1 MNPSTPLWRFW
12 QGNNKKRI
20 EFTSNTF
27 FFFFLLWKLVGCHSE
42 GVGSIVKKHSW
53 TAHLDGGVLVWM
65 EPRASLNQLR
75 SAHGQWSILFASHG
89 LYFIIKIPVFAFRL
103 ELFSGL
109 MNVIFFFFFF
119 CYLDYWRQSLKNQ
132 MSSQASLRLSISIHP
147 NIHFLSLPFCDGA
160 VWGVNDE
167 GRTLG
172 SILQVLLQRHKRF
185 PVVAGRLMV
194 IHTFKRLIPIIWEGK
209 AISDVIYI
217 HSQSSLR

>member
-27 FFFFLLWKLVGCHSE
+27 FFFFLMWKLVGCHSE

-119 CYLDYWRQSLKNQ
+119 LLPGLLKAVPEEPNVLTGIL
-132 MSSQASLRLSISIHP
+132 ASVHFYPSKHPLS
-147 NIHFLSLPFCDGA
+147 FA
-160 VWGVNDE
+160 
-167 GRTLG
+167 
-172 SILQVLLQRHKRF
+172 SILRWRSVR
-185 PVVAGRLMV
+185 
-194 IHTFKRLIPIIWEGK
+194 
-209 AISDVIYI
+209 S
-217 HSQSSLR
+217 

>member
-109 MNVIFFFFFF
+109 MNVIFFFFFSATWTIEGSPWRTKCPHRHPCVCPFLSIQTSTFFRFHFAMAQCEELTMKAAPLALSSRSF
-119 CYLDYWRQSLKNQ
+119 CSAIRGFQSLLDVSW
-132 MSSQASLRLSISIHP
+132 SSTLSG
-147 NIHFLSLPFCDGA
+147 D
-160 VWGVNDE
+160 W
-167 GRTLG
+167 
-172 SILQVLLQRHKRF
+172 
-185 PVVAGRLMV
+185 
-194 IHTFKRLIPIIWEGK
+194 
-209 AISDVIYI
+209 
-217 HSQSSLR
+217 SQSFGREKQFQM